1 MTEETYMGVPRS
13 KIPWYPNIDKQKCNL
28 CDGDPQC
35 LRFCPH
41 GVFEYNKEKK
51 EFIVKNPVKNQNNCV
66 VFCRA
71 CQKACAADAL
81 SFPEKKEIL
90 KLIKNARE
98 EKK

>member
-13 KIPWYPNIDKQKCNL
+13 KIPWYPRIDKQKCNQ

-41 GVFEYNKEKK
+41 GVFEHNKEQK
-51 EFIVKNPVKNQNNCV
+51 EFTVRNPYNCV

-71 CQKACAADAL
+71 CQKVCAVEAL
-81 SFPEKKEIL
+81 GFPEKKEIL
-90 KLIKNARE
+90 QLIKNVRE

>member
-13 KIPWYPNIDKQKCNL
+13 KIPWYPRIDTQKCNQ
-28 CDGDPQC
+28 CDEDPQC

-51 EFIVKNPVKNQNNCV
+51 EFIVKNPDNCV

-71 CQKACAADAL
+71 CKKVCAADAL

-90 KLIKNARE
+90 RLIKSVRK

>member
-13 KIPWYPNIDKQKCNL
+13 KIPWYPSIDQQKCNQ

-51 EFIVKNPVKNQNNCV
+51 EFIVRTPHNCV

-71 CQKACAADAL
+71 CQKVCATDAL
-81 SFPEKKEIL
+81 DFPEKKGIL
-90 KLIKNARE
+90 KVIKNARE
-98 EKK
+98 KKK

>member
-13 KIPWYPNIDKQKCNL
+13 KIPWYPKIDKEKCNQ

-51 EFIVKNPVKNQNNCV
+51 ELIIKNPDNCV

-71 CQKACAADAL
+71 CQKVCAANAMN
-81 SFPEKKEIL
+81 FPEKKEIL
-90 KLIKNARE
+90 RLIKSVRE